1 MEIKDYIEKYQLVE
15 KREAMFLLIW
25 GLMSIMASAAL
36 YFISNDLFWK
46 FFAYPFA
53 GLGLGMVVEVISH
66 FVNRKHKKV
75 IFDDTIL
82 AAEKDRANAQ
92 IKNLDLRRNIDTIL
106 FIVGFALLILGGVIT
121 TQIISAGIGL
131 GLLLQSTVLL
141 VKDSWALWRARL
153 YVVELEGEF

>member
-1 MEIKDYIEKYQLVE
+1 MEIKDYIEKYQLLE
-15 KREAMFLLIW
+15 KREAIFLLIW
-25 GLMSIMASAAL
+25 GLMSIIASAAL

-53 GLGLGMVVEVISH
+53 SLGLGMVIEAISH

-75 IFDDTIL
+75 VFDNTIL

-131 GLLLQSTVLL
+131 GLLLQGTVLL